1 MYVAESLEDCVAYRY
16 GIEERVLLLLGIV
29 LLVRLS
35 AEISVLS
42 STVAWYNGYYSC
54 FLSSSFFASCGVG
67 GVYCLYYNCGNCSGG
82 SGCRPKCL
90 LNALLIATVIMA
102 CREADCSGE
111 KPGIMTGFMANGLL
125 KGSLRD
131 LV

>member
-1 MYVAESLEDCVAYRY
+1 MHAAKSPEDCVAHRHS
-16 GIEERVLLLLGIV
+16 IEERVLLLSGMV
-29 LLVRLS
+29 LPVRLS

-42 STVAWYNGYYSC
+42 STVAWYNGYCSC
-54 FLSSSFFASCGVG
+54 FLSSSFFASYGAG
-67 GVYCLYYNCGNCSGG
+67 GVHCSYHNYSNCSGG
-82 SGCRPKCL
+82 SGYRPKCL
-90 LNALLIATVIMA
+90 SNASLTAAVIMA

-111 KPGIMTGFMANGLL
+111 KPGIMTGIMANGLL